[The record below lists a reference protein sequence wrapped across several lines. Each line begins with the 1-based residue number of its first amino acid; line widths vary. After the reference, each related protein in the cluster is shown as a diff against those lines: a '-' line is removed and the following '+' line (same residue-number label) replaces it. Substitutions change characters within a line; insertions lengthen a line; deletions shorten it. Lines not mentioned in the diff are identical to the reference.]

1 VAVLC
6 KNQFYYF
13 QALWPNTY
21 EVAVDE
27 YDILDILKA
36 IQKHADAL
44 DPVEGS
50 KFALGVLTS
59 LPRTQWAVTRNE
71 LCETEVNATALHV
84 IDSALFVLVLDDY
97 EETDI
102 NDAASNMLHGKKLY
116 DFAVWFRIFPSTM
129 GVTNAKNVSSLFIRS
144 TFSSAILP
152 GASVLKNDEEGNFY
166 QAGTCLNRW
175 YDKLQIIVCRKGT
188 AGINFEHSS
197 IDGHTALRFVSDVFA
212 ETVITFAESIVDP
225 IHGRNTIA
233 HVVEADVKRA
243 ALHTDAN
250 GRPSLDVF
258 PKKLVFELP
267 DSVKE
272 RIYYAET
279 SLCDDLSSN
288 DTVVLEFRDYGKTL
302 IVGNKMS
309 PDSYVQM
316 SMMLAY
322 YKLYGKVVCT
332 YEPVL
337 TKSFYHGRT
346 EAMRSATTQARDLC
360 MMWCNKSATPLAKL
374 EALHTATK
382 EHSRLVKESATGN
395 GVDRHLFALKC
406 LSQRISMPL
415 PDFFQSKAWETL
427 NHTVLST
434 SNCGNPSL
442 RLFGFGPTVPDGFG
456 IGYIIKD
463 NGLQYSVSSKHRQ
476 NKRYVETLRS
486 TLKEM
491 QNLLKPI
498 SSVEVGAHRPSLKGI
513 KVVPSRQSSSSY
525 GDLWGETDMVQAL
538 KQEALEPEPASLE
551 HGKKPRRASRFFS
564 GVIPKVIPERVSL
577 TLRG

>member
-1 VAVLC
+1 
-6 KNQFYYF
+6 
-13 QALWPNTY
+13 
-21 EVAVDE
+21 
-27 YDILDILKA
+27 
-36 IQKHADAL
+36 
-44 DPVEGS
+44 
-50 KFALGVLTS
+50 
-59 LPRTQWAVTRNE
+59 
-71 LCETEVNATALHV
+71 V
-84 IDSALFVLVLDDY
+84 I
-97 EETDI
+97 
-102 NDAASNMLHGKKLY
+102 
-116 DFAVWFRIFPSTM
+116 VWIMRFRISAPTT
-129 GVTNAKNVSSLFIRS
+129 GATNTENVISHFA
-144 TFSSAILP
+144 SATLP
-152 GASVLKNDEEGNFY
+152 GTSTLETDEEGNMY

-197 IDGHTALRFVSDVFA
+197 IGGHTALRFVSDVFA
-212 ETVITFAESIVDP
+212 ETVITFAESIVNP

-233 HVVEADVKRA
+233 HVVEAEVKRA
-243 ALHTDAN
+243 ALHTDTN

-302 IVGNKMS
+302 IVANKMS
-309 PDSYVQM
+309 PDSFVQM
-316 SMMLAY
+316 SIMLAY
-322 YKLYGKVVCT
+322 YKLYGKIVCT

-346 EAMRSATTQARDLC
+346 EAMRSATTQAKDLC
-360 MMWCNKSATPLAKL
+360 TMWCNKSATPLAKL
-374 EALHTATK
+374 EALQKATK
-382 EHSRLVKESATGN
+382 EHSRLVKESAGGN

-406 LSQRISMPL
+406 LCQRNSIPL

-427 NHTVLST
+427 NHTILST

-442 RLFGFGPTVPDGFG
+442 RLFGFGPTVSDGFG

-498 SSVEVGAHRPSLKGI
+498 SSVEVGAHRSSLKGI

-538 KQEALEPEPASLE
+538 KQEALEAEPIAE
-551 HGKKPRRASRFFS
+551 HGTKPRRASRFFS
-564 GVIPKVIPERVSL
+564 GVIPKVMPERVSQ
-577 TLRG
+577 TLRGSAGAIVELKEESGY